1 VVGFRPLQ
9 LRSRG
14 LLLLAAALA
23 AGALLAGLL
32 PAAGTAET
40 APDLPARAAE
50 LRHGQAALQRT
61 EHGALLALYAA
72 EASLGRA
79 RAEQAR
85 LEARSHALARQE
97 ASLRDRSATVQRSL
111 TASQERVVRT
121 LRELYIY
128 GEVDPLAAVLGA
140 TSLDEALTAVDSL
153 ARATEQNRRLVVEAS
168 EKARRLHALV
178 AVLGARRAALNE
190 AREAAVQGTVRLEQ
204 ATGEHRATVAS
215 IRARSARASA
225 RAGELLAQARAAEQA
240 SQQLAARAAAAE
252 AVTAAEEGT
261 PDDVSATP
269 PAIAH
274 GTRTLVVDVV
284 AYHLPGMTASG
295 LPVGVGVV
303 AVDPNVIPLGTRM
316 FIPGYGPGIAA
327 DVGSAIRGNII
338 DLWMPSTAAARR
350 WGRRTVTITIYG

>member
-1 VVGFRPLQ
+1 MPRPSQ
-9 LRSRG
+9 PGRFW
-14 LLLLAAALA
+14 LASC
-23 AGALLAGLL
+23 
-32 PAAGTAET
+32 PPR
-40 APDLPARAAE
+40 APPRPRPICAHEPLE
-50 LRHGQAALQRT
+50 LREGQTALQRT

-85 LEARSHALARQE
+85 LEARSDALARQE
-97 ASLRDRSATVQRSL
+97 ASLRDRSVTVQRSL

-140 TSLDEALTAVDSL
+140 TSLDQALTAVESL
-153 ARATEQNRRLVVEAS
+153 ARATEQNRRLVVEAR
-168 EKARRLHALV
+168 EKARRLRALV
-178 AVLGARRAALNE
+178 AVLGARRASLND

-204 ATGEHRATVAS
+204 AAGEHRATVAS
-215 IRARSARASA
+215 IRSRSARASA
-225 RAGELLAQARAAEQA
+225 RAGELLAQARAAELA

-252 AVTAAEEGT
+252 VVTAAEQGT
-261 PDDVSATP
+261 QDEVTATP
-269 PAIAH
+269 PATTH
-274 GTRTLVVDVV
+274 GARTLVVDAV